1 MRTVGLSEDEIAP
14 VPICP
19 MLFLP
24 QHIISPADESAQA
37 WFSPASMSTASK
49 PVGHEVPEADPP
61 SFPYESSPQHSISP
75 PSRIAHAKPAP

>member
-1 MRTVGLSEDEIAP
+1 MRTVGLSEAEIAP

-37 WFSPASMSTASK
+37 WFSPASMSTASN
-49 PVGHEVPEADPP
+49 PVGHDALELDPP
-61 SFPYESSPQHSISP
+61 S
-75 PSRIAHAKPAP
+75 